1 MKNTTKLF
9 GLMLSAAVLAA
20 VPAFAADVAA
30 ENKGKYEAKDNG
42 GYIMK
47 GEASEKLA
55 DGTEKSAK
63 TKVDVNVDSEGKVTK
78 KAEKETTTNPEGS
91 MNEKK
96 TVSKTETKEKDHGG
110 YEKKTVEKNTDAD
123 GTDTKMEAS
132 TDVEVDSHGKVIEK
146 SKTVKTTDPKGLFNQ
161 EKSVTSTK
169 KVDGKV
175 VEQKSE
181 H

>member
-9 GLMLSAAVLAA
+9 GLMLSAAVVAA

-42 GYIMK
+42 GYTMK
-47 GEASEKLA
+47 GEASETLA
-55 DGTEKSAK
+55 DGTKKSAE
-63 TKVDVNVDSEGKVTK
+63 TKVDVDVDSEGKVTK
-78 KAEKETTTNPEGS
+78 KAEKTTTTNPEGS

-96 TVSKTETKEKDHGG
+96 TVSKTEMKEKERGG
-110 YEKKTVEKNTDAD
+110 YEKKVVEKNKDAS
-123 GTDTKMEAS
+123 GTDTKLEAS
-132 TDVEVDSHGKVIEK
+132 TDVEVDSDGKVTEK
-146 SKTVKTTDPKGLFNQ
+146 HKTVKTTDPKGLFNQ
-161 EKSVTSTK
+161 EKTVTTTK

-175 VEQKSE
+175 VEQKTE